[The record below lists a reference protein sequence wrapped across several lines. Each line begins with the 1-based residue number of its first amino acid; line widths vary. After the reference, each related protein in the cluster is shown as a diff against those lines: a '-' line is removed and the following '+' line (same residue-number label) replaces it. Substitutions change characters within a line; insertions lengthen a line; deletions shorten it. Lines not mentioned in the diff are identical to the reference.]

1 MRIASLVVG
10 LSLWASGAAVAGEAV
25 PATYHYRIRHQI
37 FGEIGEHVITVS
49 ADAGAVV
56 VEHFGRLAVKVLG
69 FTAFERLGR
78 YREVWRGERLVEFDG
93 LTLDNGKRFA
103 VRARAKGDRLL
114 VDGPAGRIAAPGETA
129 PSQPSLASAIVHR
142 TFIHVTTGQ
151 LLQARV
157 RDLGRETLELASGPV
172 ETEKYEVK
180 GDLEQLVWYD
190 AAGVFVQWRLW
201 RQGAAITLT
210 RE

>member
-1 MRIASLVVG
+1 
-10 LSLWASGAAVAGEAV
+10 
-25 PATYHYRIRHQI
+25 
-37 FGEIGEHVITVS
+37 
-49 ADAGAVV
+49 
-56 VEHFGRLAVKVLG
+56 
-69 FTAFERLGR
+69 
-78 YREVWRGERLVEFDG
+78 

-103 VRARAKGDRLL
+103 VRARAKSDRLL
-114 VDGPAGRIAAPGETA
+114 VDGRAGRIAAPGETA

-180 GDLEQLVWYD
+180 GSR
-190 AAGVFVQWRLW
+190 AAGLVRRRRRVRAMAPVAPGCRDHADQGMSRRRTVFPRPG
-201 RQGAAITLT
+201 RRAIE
-210 RE
+210 R